1 MKKMTLIALA
11 WVLLIAVPAQAA
23 ETFPDLSMT
32 AKMSPAHM
40 KYLSVTGSE
49 FKISDIKADFVLLE
63 VYSMY
68 CPICQRDA
76 PKMNTLY
83 QELAKTGQDKQIK
96 VLGVA
101 AGNTPYEVEF
111 YRKKFKV
118 EYPLVE
124 DPDYVQHK
132 AVGEV
137 GTPAFYL
144 LDLREGRLLILF
156 SQIGEIEDV
165 DEFVKIVVETT
176 EK

>member
-1 MKKMTLIALA
+1 MM
-11 WVLLIAVPAQAA
+11 
-23 ETFPDLSMT
+23 
-32 AKMSPAHM
+32 AKMSPAHQE
-40 KYLSVTGSE
+40 YLSVTGNE
-49 FKISDIKADFVLLE
+49 FKISDIKADFVLIE

-83 QELAKTGQDKQIK
+83 DELAKTGQDKRIK
-96 VLGVA
+96 VLGIA

-111 YRKKFKV
+111 YRKKFMV

-144 LDLREGRLLILF
+144 LDLREGRMLILF
-156 SQIGEIEDV
+156 SQIGELEDV
-165 DEFVKIVVETT
+165 DAFLKIIVETT